1 MEKEKL
7 ERINALARKS
17 RTEEGLT
24 EEERAEQAALR
35 EEYILEF
42 RASMTG
48 ILDNTYIQRENGVRE
63 RLKRN
68 DTKKS

>member
-24 EEERAEQAALR
+24 DEERAE
-35 EEYILEF
+35 
-42 RASMTG
+42 
-48 ILDNTYIQRENGVRE
+48 
-63 RLKRN
+63 
-68 DTKKS
+68 